1 MYDQKERGAPPVTVM
16 EDASRSHDADRVPG
30 RRFESKYLVDEN
42 RAQRIRDYIRPFME
56 LDRFAA
62 ARNLHKYPVCSLYL
76 DSSDLELCRK
86 TLHGHKNRYKLRVRT
101 YSDDPDDPLFFEV
114 KRRVDGMV
122 IKARAQISRAQG
134 DAILAGRIPRA
145 DQFTPDLFA
154 RINEFSALSQTTR
167 AKPVLRVKYQRE
179 AYESTGPNHVRI
191 TFDTQLRHAVTPL
204 YEVSHDGPG
213 WCATPVPGTI
223 LEIKFNQSFPSW
235 ITSLIQTFDLQKL
248 SVAKYCLS
256 MTRAIDDGRYHHQMA
271 ARLRS
276 H

>member
-1 MYDQKERGAPPVTVM
+1 MYDQKKREAPPVTVV
-16 EDASRSHDADRVPG
+16 EDVWRSRDADRVLG
-30 RRFESKYLVDEN
+30 CRFESKYIVEAD
-42 RAQRIRDYIRPFME
+42 RAQRIKNYIRPFVQ

-62 ARNLHKYPVCSLYL
+62 ARDLHNYSVCSLYL

-122 IKARAQISRAQG
+122 LKARSQISRAQG
-134 DAILAGRIPRA
+134 DAILSGRIPRA

-154 RINEFSALSQTTR
+154 RINEFSTLSETTR

-179 AYESTGPNHVRI
+179 AYDSTAPDRVRI
-191 TFDTQLRHAVTPL
+191 TFDTQLRHAVTPV
-204 YEVSHDGPG
+204 YEVSRDGPG
-213 WCATPVPGTI
+213 WCATQVPGTI

-256 MTRAIDDGRYHHQMA
+256 MICAVNEGRYHDPLA

>member
-1 MYDQKERGAPPVTVM
+1 MYDQKERGATPVTVM
-16 EDASRSHDADRVPG
+16 EDASRSHVADKVPG
-30 RRFESKYLVDEN
+30 RRFESKYLVEEN
-42 RAQRIRDYIRPFME
+42 RAQRIRDYIRPFVE

-62 ARNLHKYPVCSLYL
+62 LRDLHKYPVCSLYL

-101 YSDDPDDPLFFEV
+101 YSDNPDDPLFFEV

-122 IKARAQISRAQG
+122 LKARSQTSRAQG
-134 DAILAGRIPRA
+134 DVILSGRIPRA
-145 DQFTPDLFA
+145 DQITADLFA
-154 RINEFSALSQTTR
+154 RINEFSALSKTTR

-179 AYESTGPNHVRI
+179 AYESIAPDRVRI
-191 TFDTQLRHAVTPL
+191 TFDTQLRHVVTPV

-223 LEIKFNQSFPSW
+223 LEIKFSQSFPSW

-256 MTRAIDDGRYHHQMA
+256 MICAVNEGRYHDPIA